1 VATAGQVLTM
11 LCADKEWS
19 VIGNDY
25 EDINWY
31 GQEPFISK
39 KQFEDGFN
47 AYDAWEAAASAKAAA
62 AKAALLEK
70 LGITE
75 EEAKLLLS

>member
-1 VATAGQVLTM
+1 MPKITIHNIETGEVIEREMNAEELAQWQ
-11 LCADKEWS
+11 ADQAA
-19 VIGNDY
+19 D
-25 EDINWY
+25 
-31 GQEPFISK
+31 
-39 KQFEDGFN
+39 
-47 AYDAWEAAASAKAAA
+47 EAKAQAKAEAAA